1 MDISS
6 KLCGLLRNSESEYMN
21 FTMHHQFY
29 YFIGLGVHCT
39 LPLWSFLGLFI
50 GLLEVTSDL
59 SFHKSKTNLNQSKM
73 TLKLTWLARDHW
85 TILLRSC
92 FTTYLLPFM
101 EAYLLP
107 LFSRVNFL
115 VCTYVYGVVYS
126 NLHKVEALLRF
137 TFFMLTY
144 FNLRETWNNLD
155 RYYKITMAPCVLN
168 LFLQFRMKIL
178 ISPSLF

>member
-1 MDISS
+1 MMKYPKFFLMLLCLTLLCGVKKSLGISS

-73 TLKLTWLARDHW
+73 TLKLKFIFSKKATKIDE
-85 TILLRSC
+85 I
-92 FTTYLLPFM
+92 FTVDLTLCSKRQIDGEDF
-101 EAYLLP
+101 
-107 LFSRVNFL
+107 VNFR
-115 VCTYVYGVVYS
+115 G
-126 NLHKVEALLRF
+126 
-137 TFFMLTY
+137 
-144 FNLRETWNNLD
+144 
-155 RYYKITMAPCVLN
+155 
-168 LFLQFRMKIL
+168 LFIKYEL
-178 ISPSLF
+178 